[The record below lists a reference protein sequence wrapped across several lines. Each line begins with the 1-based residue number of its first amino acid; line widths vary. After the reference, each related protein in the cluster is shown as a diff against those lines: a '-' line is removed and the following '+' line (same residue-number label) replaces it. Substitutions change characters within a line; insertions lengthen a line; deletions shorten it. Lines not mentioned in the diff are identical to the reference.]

1 MNTVKLYARQRR
13 LMAVMAQQLH
23 RQEHTVSVA
32 ANVFSRVMGYRN
44 GEGMEH
50 GRDVQLVTER
60 LLYRLMERTDKYAF
74 TRRECRR
81 IAAAGMFHDV
91 GKMGVPDT
99 LLRKPGPLTPE
110 EFDVVKTHTTIG
122 ESLLRSM
129 KDYTGEPLVEIAADI
144 CRWHHERVDGRG
156 YPDGLQGDEIPIS
169 AQVVGLADA
178 YDALVSRR
186 AYKDAF
192 SAERAMDMIRRGE
205 CGAFD
210 PLLVECLQDIQD
222 ALRHEVYTAGGA
234 E

>member
-1 MNTVKLYARQRR
+1 
-13 LMAVMAQQLH
+13 
-23 RQEHTVSVA
+23 
-32 ANVFSRVMGYRN
+32 
-44 GEGMEH
+44 
-50 GRDVQLVTER
+50 
-60 LLYRLMERTDKYAF
+60 MEREGFIAALLPICDFVCEYDR
-74 TRRECRR
+74 RREKLRVRR
-81 IAAAGMFHDV
+81 SEIAPELAGSRWYTVDALS
-91 GKMGVPDT
+91 DA

-122 ESLLRSM
+122 ENLLRSM

-192 SAERAMDMIRRGE
+192 SPERAMDMIRRGE

>member
-1 MNTVKLYARQRR
+1 M
-13 LMAVMAQQLH
+13 
-23 RQEHTVSVA
+23 
-32 ANVFSRVMGYRN
+32 
-44 GEGMEH
+44 
-50 GRDVQLVTER
+50 
-60 LLYRLMERTDKYAF
+60 
-74 TRRECRR
+74 
-81 IAAAGMFHDV
+81 
-91 GKMGVPDT
+91 
-99 LLRKPGPLTPE
+99 
-110 EFDVVKTHTTIG
+110 
-122 ESLLRSM
+122 
-129 KDYTGEPLVEIAADI
+129 
-144 CRWHHERVDGRG
+144 DGRG